1 MHAIGTTTPLGEPE
15 PSHPAASFE
24 LDWQEDQIYALSQAP
39 LVFNLTIKLP
49 DPRKRASQLSSDQK
63 IYAFIF
69 YKNVEGSL

>member
-1 MHAIGTTTPLGEPE
+1 MRATGTTTLLGEPE

-63 IYAFIF
+63 IYAFYF
-69 YKNVEGSL
+69 L